1 MHIEEMDMEVEW
13 NEEME
18 RIWFYQ
24 TKVGEIGIGEKF
36 GAIVRVT
43 FGRDMGGLPEEFDM
57 TETTLLK
64 LAAVEIQEYLDG
76 KRKTFDLPLAPEG
89 TPFQKQVWQALR
101 KIPYGQTATYGEIA
115 AAVGI
120 PKGARAIGRAN
131 HENHIAI
138 LIPCHRVVGANG
150 KLTGYAAGIE
160 IKKALLTIEQGE
172 ELKIRE

>member
-57 TETTLLK
+57 TETPLLK

-76 KRKTFDLPLAPEG
+76 RRKAFDLPLAPEG
-89 TPFQKQVWQALR
+89 TLSRNRCGRPSEKSLMGRQLLMGKSLPLWASPKGQEPSVVPTM
-101 KIPYGQTATYGEIA
+101 KIPLPSSFPAIA
-115 AAVGI
+115 W
-120 PKGARAIGRAN
+120 
-131 HENHIAI
+131 
-138 LIPCHRVVGANG
+138 
-150 KLTGYAAGIE
+150 
-160 IKKALLTIEQGE
+160 
-172 ELKIRE
+172 

>member
-1 MHIEEMDMEVEW
+1 MLMWAPSAAGQMLPSPQKNWYSRWTTAKSKKPFFAAREVTTISAQKKLWKHIPIVSGVWYTPILWRAKSPFRKFM
-13 NEEME
+13 
-18 RIWFYQ
+18 IWCR
-24 TKVGEIGIGEKF
+24 T
-36 GAIVRVT
+36 RV
-43 FGRDMGGLPEEFDM
+43 F
-57 TETTLLK
+57 
-64 LAAVEIQEYLDG
+64 
-76 KRKTFDLPLAPEG
+76 PEG

-131 HENHIAI
+131 HENPIAI

-172 ELKIRE
+172 QLKIRE

>member
-43 FGRDMGGLPEEFDM
+43 FGRDMGGL
-57 TETTLLK
+57 LK

-76 KRKTFDLPLAPEG
+76 KQKTFDLPLAPEG
-89 TPFQKQVWQALR
+89 TPFQKQVWQELR

-131 HENHIAI
+131 HENPIAI
-138 LIPCHRVVGANG
+138 LIPCHRVVGADG
-150 KLTGYAAGIE
+150 RLTGYAAGVE

-172 ELKIRE
+172 QLKIRE

>member
-1 MHIEEMDMEVEW
+1 
-13 NEEME
+13 
-18 RIWFYQ
+18 
-24 TKVGEIGIGEKF
+24 
-36 GAIVRVT
+36 
-43 FGRDMGGLPEEFDM
+43 MGGLPEEFDM
-57 TETTLLK
+57 TETPLLK

-89 TPFQKQVWQALR
+89 TPFQKQVWQELR

-131 HENHIAI
+131 HENPIAI
-138 LIPCHRVVGANG
+138 LIPCHRVVGADRR
-150 KLTGYAAGIE
+150 LTGYAAGVE

-172 ELKIRE
+172 QLKIRE

>member
-57 TETTLLK
+57 TETPLLK

-89 TPFQKQVWQALR
+89 TPFQKQVWQELR
-101 KIPYGQTATYGEIA
+101 KIP
-115 AAVGI
+115 
-120 PKGARAIGRAN
+120 
-131 HENHIAI
+131 
-138 LIPCHRVVGANG
+138 
-150 KLTGYAAGIE
+150 
-160 IKKALLTIEQGE
+160 
-172 ELKIRE
+172 

>member
-57 TETTLLK
+57 TETPLLK

-101 KIPYGQTATYGEIA
+101 KIPYGQTATYGESLPLWA
-115 AAVGI
+115 S
-120 PKGARAIGRAN
+120 PKGR
-131 HENHIAI
+131 EP
-138 LIPCHRVVGANG
+138 LVVPTMKIP
-150 KLTGYAAGIE
+150 LPS
-160 IKKALLTIEQGE
+160 
-172 ELKIRE
+172 

>member
-43 FGRDMGGLPEEFDM
+43 FDRDMGGLPEEFDM
-57 TETTLLK
+57 TETPLLK
-64 LAAVEIQEYLDG
+64 LAAVEIQEYL
-76 KRKTFDLPLAPEG
+76 EG
-89 TPFQKQVWQALR
+89 TPFQKQVWQELR

-131 HENHIAI
+131 HENPIAI
-138 LIPCHRVVGANG
+138 LIPCHRVVGADG
-150 KLTGYAAGIE
+150 RLTGYAAGVE

-172 ELKIRE
+172 QLKIRE